1 MTALKGITVK
11 ATGTVRDNRIE
22 KCPLVKTEEMKK
34 KDRGVY
40 DYKVDTKNEVFLCR
54 WNDNSV
60 VTVCSN
66 AVGIEPISMVSR
78 FSAKEKKRIQVQQ
91 PYLIKVYNENMGG
104 VDRMD
109 QNMSKYRVA
118 VRGKKW
124 YSCIVTY
131 CIDVSINNAWQLHKL
146 CEGRDAMD
154 LLAFRRSI
162 ARFYLERYANLP
174 CQGKRGRPRSKPDEA
189 RYDMHAHW
197 VVPQSSQTRCAHCH
211 MKTTTRCEKCNIG
224 VHVKCFK
231 EYHTK

>member
-109 QNMSKYRVA
+109 QNMSIY
-118 VRGKKW
+118 
-124 YSCIVTY
+124 
-131 CIDVSINNAWQLHKL
+131 
-146 CEGRDAMD
+146 
-154 LLAFRRSI
+154 
-162 ARFYLERYANLP
+162 
-174 CQGKRGRPRSKPDEA
+174 
-189 RYDMHAHW
+189 
-197 VVPQSSQTRCAHCH
+197 
-211 MKTTTRCEKCNIG
+211 
-224 VHVKCFK
+224 
-231 EYHTK
+231 